1 LQAPLASRSGSRRE
15 TKRER
20 RSRCPETPVNTG
32 TTPRS
37 REPAGRA
44 RRRPELPDRGRG
56 GAGGSISNRRHA
68 SGRDLPRDLP
78 RAEPGRRHG
87 YGELYGRRER
97 DYGHRRRP
105 LYGEPAEWRESETGE
120 ARSAGF
126 EVESDFPE
134 VEAEGPFTG
143 IGPRGYRRSD
153 ERILDDVAE
162 RLALNGEVDARDVRL
177 AVNEGEVRLEGS
189 VPSRSLKFMI
199 EDLAASVRGVVD
211 VDNRLRVGRAPER
224 AGE

>member
-1 LQAPLASRSGSRRE
+1 MPRNDRQYWYDSDEPRARGARAAAAGAAGSRPRRGRWVDLE
-15 TKRER
+15 PPARER
-20 RSRCPETPVNTG
+20 DAGHGVG
-32 TTPRS
+32 DDYPR
-37 REPAGRA
+37 R
-44 RRRPELPDRGRG
+44 
-56 GAGGSISNRRHA
+56 
-68 SGRDLPRDLP
+68 RDLPRDLP